1 MARLRALVLGA
12 ALWLGAPPLSAEAP
26 PARPP
31 ASARPGDAAPATSA
45 RPGGSASGGAPAAS
59 DARAVLAACGPADE
73 ALGQAAAEVARRRLQ
88 GRKIA
93 SPDELAAV
101 LRDAG
106 SAATWPRSLVFVG
119 QPVDLAQAAEQTRA
133 FVKKLPS
140 ALPVRCGVA
149 MVQDAQGPEAL
160 AVIAAP
166 HAATVAPTPR
176 RVRPG
181 AWVTVDVQLLVPATG
196 AKIVVLG
203 PTGLP
208 REIPS
213 SFHKGRLQGR
223 FAADRPGRWLAQA
236 VATLTHGPMPVAEVA
251 VSSGEG
257 AAAIPAEAPGEG
269 VQGASDEAT
278 LLAMVN
284 EARRSEGLPLLT
296 RDARLAKLAQAHAA
310 AMAQAQTVG
319 HDVGH
324 GDPEARAEAAGLQV
338 DALGENVGRAMTL
351 AQAHRGLWSSP
362 SHRKNTLDRRWKRA
376 GVGVVQRD
384 GSTWVALLFSP

>member
-1 MARLRALVLGA
+1 
-12 ALWLGAPPLSAEAP
+12 
-26 PARPP
+26 
-31 ASARPGDAAPATSA
+31 
-45 RPGGSASGGAPAAS
+45 
-59 DARAVLAACGPADE
+59 VLAACGPADE

-181 AWVTVDVQLLVPATG
+181 AWVTVDVQLL
-196 AKIVVLG
+196 
-203 PTGLP
+203 
-208 REIPS
+208 
-213 SFHKGRLQGR
+213 GR